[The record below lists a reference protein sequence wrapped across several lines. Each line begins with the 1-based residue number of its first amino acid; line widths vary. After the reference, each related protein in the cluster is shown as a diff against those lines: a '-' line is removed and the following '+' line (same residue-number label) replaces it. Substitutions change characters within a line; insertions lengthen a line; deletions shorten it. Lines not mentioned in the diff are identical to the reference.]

1 MHFLRLIRPLNL
13 AIIAFTMIASFIH
26 LKGLSDYSRYTYNLF
41 NLVLL
46 IGSTVIIAAAGNII
60 NDYFDVKADRINKPE
75 KLIITK
81 HIKRR
86 WAIVS
91 HWSFNG
97 IGFIS
102 GIYLSIYYQSII
114 FVFIHLISINLLWF
128 YSMYFKR
135 KVFFGNLI
143 IAVLTGMIPVLT
155 LLYVC
160 FSISLQSDLNVLPLL
175 ISEDLNLIYI
185 VALLAALSNLSREI
199 IKDMQDIS
207 GDRMIY
213 VKSLPMAIGV
223 FNSKVIST
231 VIMIFVILLCL
242 FEANNLNWSISMVWP
257 LAVSAGTLS
266 ISCISLFL
274 SDKLK
279 ISDQLIKVSMLF
291 GVISLLTVHS

>member
-13 AIIAFTMIASFIH
+13 AIIAFTMIATFIH
-26 LKGLSDYSRYTYNLF
+26 LKDLSDYSGFTYNIF
-41 NLVLL
+41 NLSLL

-135 KVFFGNLI
+135 KVFIGNLI

-160 FSISLQSDLNVLPLL
+160 FSVSLQSDQNVVSLL

-199 IKDMQDIS
+199 IKDIQDMS
-207 GDRMIY
+207 GDRLIY
-213 VKSLPMAIGV
+213 VKSLPMVIGV
-223 FNSKVIST
+223 MNSKIIST
-231 VIMIFVILLCL
+231 IIMILVILLCL
-242 FEANNLNWSISMVWP
+242 FEANNLNWNISMVWP
-257 LAVSAGTLS
+257 LAISSVTLS
-266 ISCISLFL
+266 LAGISLFL

>member
-160 FSISLQSDLNVLPLL
+160 FSISLQSDLNVVPLL

-199 IKDMQDIS
+199 IKDMQDMS

-274 SDKLK
+274 SEKLK

>member
-160 FSISLQSDLNVLPLL
+160 FSISLQSDLNVVPLL

>member
-26 LKGLSDYSRYTYNLF
+26 LKGLSDYSGYTFNLF

-135 KVFFGNLI
+135 KVFIGNLI
-143 IAVLTGMIPVLT
+143 IAILTGMIPVLT

-160 FSISLQSDLNVLPLL
+160 FSVSLQSDQNVITLL

-199 IKDMQDIS
+199 IKDIQDMS
-207 GDRMIY
+207 GDRLIY
-213 VKSLPMAIGV
+213 VKSLPMVIGV
-223 FNSKVIST
+223 MNSKIIST
-231 VIMIFVILLCL
+231 IIMILVILLCL
-242 FEANNLNWSISMVWP
+242 YEANNLNWNIPMVLP
-257 LAVSAGTLS
+257 LAVSAVTLS
-266 ISCISLFL
+266 ISGISLFL

-291 GVISLLTVHS
+291 GVISFLTVHS

>member
-1 MHFLRLIRPLNL
+1 
-13 AIIAFTMIASFIH
+13 MIASFIH
-26 LKGLSDYSRYTYNLF
+26 LKGLSDYSGYTFNLF

-135 KVFFGNLI
+135 KVFIGNLI
-143 IAVLTGMIPVLT
+143 IAILTGMIPVLT

-160 FSISLQSDLNVLPLL
+160 FSVSLQSDQNVITLL

-199 IKDMQDIS
+199 IKDIQDMS
-207 GDRMIY
+207 GDRLIY
-213 VKSLPMAIGV
+213 VKSLPMVIGV
-223 FNSKVIST
+223 MNSKIIST
-231 VIMIFVILLCL
+231 IIMILVILLCL
-242 FEANNLNWSISMVWP
+242 YEANNLNWNIPMVLP
-257 LAVSAGTLS
+257 LAVSAVTLS
-266 ISCISLFL
+266 ISGISLFL

-291 GVISLLTVHS
+291 GVISFLTVHS

>member
-26 LKGLSDYSRYTYNLF
+26 LKGLSDYSGYTFNLF

-135 KVFFGNLI
+135 KVFIGNLI
-143 IAVLTGMIPVLT
+143 IAILTGMIPVLT

-160 FSISLQSDLNVLPLL
+160 FSVSLQSDQNVITLL

-199 IKDMQDIS
+199 IKDIQDMS
-207 GDRMIY
+207 GDRLIY
-213 VKSLPMAIGV
+213 VRSLPMVIGV
-223 FNSKVIST
+223 MNSKIIST
-231 VIMIFVILLCL
+231 IIMILVILLCL
-242 FEANNLNWSISMVWP
+242 YEANNLNWNIPMVLP
-257 LAVSAGTLS
+257 LAVSAVTLS
-266 ISCISLFL
+266 ISGISLFL

-291 GVISLLTVHS
+291 GVISFLTVHS

>member
-26 LKGLSDYSRYTYNLF
+26 LKGLSDYSNSTYNLF
-41 NLVLL
+41 NLTLL

-135 KVFFGNLI
+135 KVFIGNLI
-143 IAVLTGMIPVLT
+143 IAILTGMIPVLT
-155 LLYVC
+155 LLYVG
-160 FSISLQSDLNVLPLL
+160 FSVSSQSDQNVITLL

-199 IKDMQDIS
+199 IKDIQDMS
-207 GDRMIY
+207 GDHLIY
-213 VKSLPMAIGV
+213 VKSLPMVIGV
-223 FNSKVIST
+223 MNSKIIST
-231 VIMIFVILLCL
+231 IIMTLVILLCL
-242 FEANNLNWSISMVWP
+242 FEAKHLNWNLPLVWP
-257 LAVSAGTLS
+257 LAISAVTLS
-266 ISCISLFL
+266 LSGISLFL
-274 SDKLK
+274 SRNLK

>member
-160 FSISLQSDLNVLPLL
+160 FSISLQSDLNVVPLL

-199 IKDMQDIS
+199 IKDMQDMS

>member
-26 LKGLSDYSRYTYNLF
+26 LKGLSDYSGYTFNLF

-135 KVFFGNLI
+135 KVFIGNLI
-143 IAVLTGMIPVLT
+143 IAILTGMIPVLT

-160 FSISLQSDLNVLPLL
+160 FSVSLQSDQNVITLL
-175 ISEDLNLIYI
+175 ISDDLNLIYI

-199 IKDMQDIS
+199 IKDIQDMS
-207 GDRMIY
+207 GDRLIY
-213 VKSLPMAIGV
+213 VKSLPMVIGV
-223 FNSKVIST
+223 MNSKIIST
-231 VIMIFVILLCL
+231 IIMILVILLCL
-242 FEANNLNWSISMVWP
+242 YEANNLNWNIPMVLP
-257 LAVSAGTLS
+257 LAVSAVTLS
-266 ISCISLFL
+266 ISGISLFL

-291 GVISLLTVHS
+291 GVISFLTVHS

>member
-26 LKGLSDYSRYTYNLF
+26 LKGLSDYSRNTYNLF

-160 FSISLQSDLNVLPLL
+160 FSISLQSDLNVVPLL

-199 IKDMQDIS
+199 IKDMQDMS

>member
-26 LKGLSDYSRYTYNLF
+26 LKGLSEYSRYTYNLF

-160 FSISLQSDLNVLPLL
+160 FSISLQSDLNVVPLL

-199 IKDMQDIS
+199 IKDMQDMS